1 MKLNSIVNMFLN
13 QLCCPICK
21 KDLLVQDKKII
32 CKSCNE
38 TYPLIYGIPVLIT
51 KKECYKLNLEY
62 YLNDVEDKILNSDLF
77 KKNKYGIMNLKN
89 ILIYTNGI
97 LYENVKEPKVYPIPD
112 IPFKKINNENEL
124 SLLDI
129 GCGWG
134 RWTVS
139 AANKGYNS
147 IGIDLNLSWLIFA
160 KKMAE
165 QMNIKNCNFV
175 CCDVLNLPIK
185 SNTFD
190 RVFSFSFLQH
200 FSENN
205 LKFILIKVFEIM
217 KPSSIFKTLMLNKYS
232 LRGLW
237 NDFMIKNY
245 RNKMLKKGR
254 IDTVED
260 DSNFNCR
267 YFSISKINRIF
278 KLYFIIKRFE
288 NYSFFTQAQKV
299 DLKIL
304 NKKPKLLFLIA
315 MATNIT
321 FNLIFFSKYIS
332 DNLMYTL
339 KKSDKFKK

>member
-1 MKLNSIVNMFLN
+1 MFLN

-21 KDLLVQDKKII
+21 KDLLEQDKKIV

-38 TYPLIYGIPVLIT
+38 TYPLIYGIPVLIS
-51 KKECYKLNLEY
+51 KKECKRLNLNY
-62 YLNDVEDKILNSDLF
+62 YSESIEKDILDYNLF
-77 KKNKYGIMNLKN
+77 KKNEYGVMNLKN

-97 LYENVKEPKVYPIPD
+97 LYENIKEIKTYPIPD

-139 AANKGYNS
+139 AAQIGYNS
-147 IGIDLNLSWLIFA
+147 VGIDLNLSWLIFA

-175 CCDVLNLPIK
+175 CCDILNLPIK

-190 RVFSFSFLQH
+190 RAYSYSFLQH

-205 LKFILIKVFEIM
+205 LKHISTKVFEILRIRG
-217 KPSSIFKTLMLNKYS
+217 IFKTLMVNKYS
-232 LRGLW
+232 LRAIY
-237 NDFMIKNY
+237 NNYKIKNS
-245 RNKMLKKGR
+245 KSEMLQKGR
-254 IDTVED
+254 IDSVETE
-260 DSNFNCR
+260 SSFNVR
-267 YFSISKINRIF
+267 YFSISKINKIF
-278 KLYFIIKRFE
+278 ELSFVLKKFE
-288 NYSFFTQAQKV
+288 IYSFFMQAHKG

-304 NKKPKLLFLIA
+304 SFKSKLYVLIA
-315 MATNIT
+315 LFTN
-321 FNLIFFSKYIS
+321 FVLNLIPFSKYIC

-339 KKSDKFKK
+339 KKD